1 MKHLQSLLI
10 ILGLACVVGTLT
22 MRAGDTQS
30 LVQNQ
35 AVNISATSLPTG
47 GVSGNMGNPR
57 VAAYTTSFTNSGA
70 ATIYCGVYAS
80 PPTLA
85 TTATVG
91 SVIAVPAGAT
101 VPKYIGPTNGVS
113 RSSFPNGIYGGCATA
128 YRGST
133 GVAQTTVD
141 FEVTYL

>member
-1 MKHLQSLLI
+1 MANKPADS
-10 ILGLACVVGTLT
+10 
-22 MRAGDTQS
+22 QS

-35 AVNISATSLPTG
+35 AVNISATSLPTA
-47 GVSGNMGNPR
+47 GVSGNMGTPR
-57 VAAYTTSFTNSGA
+57 VAAYTASFTNSGA

-141 FEVTYL
+141 FEVTFL